1 MPYPYAYFLFLHKLL
16 RVILFP
22 HQLNYRER
30 SLISLGYAS
39 GRSVALVVRCFLV
52 EFCRLG
58 RNDTVAGFSARRAR
72 CLTAAGRR
80 CFLPGRHSVN
90 RKLSTRWG
98 GESFTPPST
107 PCCGCPVISGA
118 NSLVPESHSA
128 VLELFRRVFSLRGWT
143 AKGAVLALF
152 FRQA

>member
-30 SLISLGYAS
+30 SLISLDYAS

-58 RNDTVAGFSARRAR
+58 RNDTVAGFSARRAK

-80 CFLPGRHSVN
+80 CFLTWASLGQPETFDSM
-90 RKLSTRWG
+90 G
-98 GESFTPPST
+98 GESCTPPST
-107 PCCGCPVISGA
+107 PCCGRPVISGA

-128 VLELFRRVFSLRGWT
+128 VLEPFRRVFSLRGWT

-152 FRQA
+152 FRQT